1 MALLSS
7 SYLMKEEKLKKTLF
21 SFEMEQNYIFKE
33 KKHTNDK
40 RLSPWQER
48 KNIKINKINKLTN
61 NSKCEE
67 FLKKVLF
74 KKDALQNT
82 KRHKT

>member
-1 MALLSS
+1 
-7 SYLMKEEKLKKTLF
+7 
-21 SFEMEQNYIFKE
+21 MEQSYIFKE
-33 KKHTNDK
+33 KKHHDDK
-40 RLSPWQER
+40 KLSPWQEK
-48 KNIKINKINKLTN
+48 KNIKINKANKHSKN
-61 NSKCEE
+61 DKCEE